1 MGSIG
6 NIFTVILTQPLT
18 NGLVLFYRYLG
29 QNLGIAILLFS
40 LALIFLL
47 RPLTKPYLQ
56 SMKKMRDMEPQLAK
70 LRKKFGKDKM
80 KMSQAQAELYKQN
93 KINPAAGCIPYLL
106 QFLVLIA
113 LFQVFTAALSG
124 SDIASGKLNQ
134 LLYQPLKFPQGQTI
148 NTSFLYMDLSQ
159 PDTLNR
165 LIPGIPNFIPGIFL
179 ILATIAQFLS
189 VKITTPFISAE
200 EKMAKKTKTG
210 TDDMQVAMQS
220 SMTYTLPLMTLIF
233 GLRFPAGLA
242 LYWLVFSVV
251 NVWQQV
257 QMSGWG
263 SLTPSVNLL
272 KSKLAINK

>member
-1 MGSIG
+1 
-6 NIFTVILTQPLT
+6 
-18 NGLVLFYRYLG
+18 
-29 QNLGIAILLFS
+29 
-40 LALIFLL
+40 
-47 RPLTKPYLQ
+47 
-56 SMKKMRDMEPQLAK
+56 
-70 LRKKFGKDKM
+70 M

-124 SDIASGKLNQ
+124 PNIASGKLNQ

-148 NTSFLYMDLSQ
+148 NTNFLYMDLSQ
-159 PDTLNR
+159 PDILNR

-233 GLRFPAGLA
+233 GLRFPSGLA

-257 QMSGWG
+257 SMSGWG

-272 KSKLAINK
+272 KSKLARNK

>member
-124 SDIASGKLNQ
+124 PDIASGKLNQ

-148 NTSFLYMDLSQ
+148 NTNFLYMDLSQ

-165 LIPGIPNFIPGIFL
+165 LITGIPNFIPGIFL
-179 ILATIAQFLS
+179 ILATFAQFLS

-257 QMSGWG
+257 SMSGWG

-272 KSKLAINK
+272 KSKLAKNK